1 MVAVLRPSPPIFAN
15 LDHSDCLPL
24 YIAFEVGIATSQY
37 QRFDYGV
44 CNLANGYLKHG
55 LKICLL
61 LELDPY
67 ELLFEG
73 DVWGDE

>member
-1 MVAVLRPSPPIFAN
+1 MLT
-15 LDHSDCLPL
+15 HSIQGLC
-24 YIAFEVGIATSQY
+24 YIALDVVIETTQY
-37 QRFDYGV
+37 QRFKFGV
-44 CNLANGYLKHG
+44 CNLANGYLKYG